1 MPANSAAYPN
11 LLMNLQQ
18 DNEFQPIPSDYIY
31 QDVGSTEQK
40 IAKGHSPEGKA
51 IRNFRVTLTLEA
63 TGPANFPSAFQ
74 LGSFV
79 YRTTLCPDLPSAAD
93 YIHYLLFRH
102 EIKPEIA
109 TRLGKVFSDEFGI
122 PLEPSDFPLR
132 QMGVT
137 YRIPPC
143 SLTNDYAALPS
154 NGLRLFRHEKFS
166 YQSLHPHRVDS
177 FNGQRGIEISAYVR
191 FSGTNFLPYALNDWQ
206 HQKQLSP
213 LAVRAKGWKSNELS
227 AESRPRSPSSRRR
240 GEDQRSPP
248 SKRALINH
256 RTPRARTRSRERA
269 VSSWEHT
276 SPRDDHERAHKSI
289 QRVERKMSS
298 RESARD
304 LPKKSLPQEEP
315 AHGQGWRNFPPDL
328 QLNADDTEVEEFY
341 RSPRGG
347 SSPIRAPS
355 VAATEIVDKK
365 TYSLKEA
372 AEIIA
377 AQKVLTDLNVGF
389 RPVRPELPPR
399 QSPTCSILESPTARP

>member
-74 LGSFV
+74 LGSFI

-102 EIKPEIA
+102 GIKPEIA

-122 PLEPSDFPLR
+122 PLEPADFPLK

-191 FSGTNFLPYALNDWQ
+191 FSSTNFLPYALNDWQ
-206 HQKQLSP
+206 HKNSC
-213 LAVRAKGWKSNELS
+213 
-227 AESRPRSPSSRRR
+227 
-240 GEDQRSPP
+240 PP
-248 SKRALINH
+248 SRSALRDGNLMSYPQKAASAPLPIEGEAKISVL
-256 RTPRARTRSRERA
+256 RPLRE
-269 VSSWEHT
+269 
-276 SPRDDHERAHKSI
+276 
-289 QRVERKMSS
+289 
-298 RESARD
+298 
-304 LPKKSLPQEEP
+304 L
-315 AHGQGWRNFPPDL
+315 
-328 QLNADDTEVEEFY
+328 
-341 RSPRGG
+341 
-347 SSPIRAPS
+347 
-355 VAATEIVDKK
+355 
-365 TYSLKEA
+365 
-372 AEIIA
+372 
-377 AQKVLTDLNVGF
+377 
-389 RPVRPELPPR
+389 
-399 QSPTCSILESPTARP
+399 

>member
-74 LGSFV
+74 LGSFI

-102 EIKPEIA
+102 GIKPEIA
-109 TRLGKVFSDEFGI
+109 TRLGKVFLDKFGI
-122 PLEPSDFPLR
+122 SLEPADFPLK

-137 YRIPPC
+137 YRIPQC

-213 LAVRAKGWKSNELS
+213 LAVRAKGCKSNELS
-227 AESRPRSPSSRRR
+227 AESRQRSPSNRRR

-256 RTPRARTRSRERA
+256 RTPHARTRSRERA
-269 VSSWEHT
+269 VSSWKHT
-276 SPRDDHERAHKSI
+276 SPCDDHERAHKSV

-315 AHGQGWRNFPPDL
+315 AHGQGWHDFPPDL

-347 SSPIRAPS
+347 SSPTRAHS
-355 VAATEIVDKK
+355 VAATELVDKK

-377 AQKVLTDLNVGF
+377 AQKLLIDLNVGF